1 MLSTAQVSAQAALPE
16 IMSRLR
22 SGVDD
27 LNPDTPGGAAMVEWS
42 RNGFSTD
49 KGTLE
54 NVALAAAEQSK
65 SPTIR
70 AAAKGAKIAG
80 SVGATVGMIG
90 GPVVSAVAGLAASA
104 VGAAVGAIVNVSKRR
119 KEAGQDL
126 RDAQVA
132 AEQTLRECVRAIGAA
147 YHDGFHGT
155 LPADTIVGMIKQQM
169 ALAGAAG
176 YADKIWGPFD
186 PRSACCHPRIC
197 RDGGFRINPAEYRG
211 VTFPHYGWFQYRILG
226 GETHWALKG
235 RYGDCVNDGDIDKGG
250 AWSDKVT
257 TRRKRT
263 ERMLAVASA
272 ILDATQ
278 RVVAAMINVADAKE
292 KAEQYYSGKQYK
304 VDIERAAAGMRAT
317 SKSYAE
323 AMRKMSLCLKQ
334 HCGMTSA
341 QISKV
346 LPSGPYLETWQ
357 DCARR
362 KLRANNFSSQEI
374 ELLVDKGCDA
384 VNSALYSKTDAHSRS
399 LTKAAAGAR
408 ASAKSYGIAMTAI
421 GLKSKYSF
429 SDGRARRAAARISD
443 GMSRTNAIAIAQAS
457 RWTERLAVVAAVG
470 GVGYGV
476 YRFMKNR

>member
-1 MLSTAQVSAQAALPE
+1 
-16 IMSRLR
+16 
-22 SGVDD
+22 
-27 LNPDTPGGAAMVEWS
+27 MVEWS
-42 RNGFSTD
+42 RRGFNTD
-49 KGTLE
+49 EDTLQ

-70 AAAKGAKIAG
+70 AAAKGAKAAG

-90 GPVVSAVAGLAASA
+90 GPALSAVAGLAASA
-104 VGAAVGAIVNVSKRR
+104 VGAAVGAIVNVAKRR

-155 LPADTIVGMIKQQM
+155 LPADAIVGMIKQQM
-169 ALAGAAG
+169 AMAGAAG

-186 PRSACCHPRIC
+186 PPSACCSPQIC
-197 RDGGFRINPAEYRG
+197 RDGGFRINPTEYRG
-211 VTFPHYGWFQYRILG
+211 VTFPAYGWFQYRILG
-226 GETHWALKG
+226 GEKHWALKNKG

-257 TRRKRT
+257 TRRTRT

-272 ILDATQ
+272 VLDATQ

-292 KAEQYYSGKQYK
+292 KAEQYYSSAQYRK
-304 VDIERAAAGMRAT
+304 DIERAAAGSRA
-317 SKSYAE
+317 SAKSYAA
-323 AMRKMSLCLKQ
+323 AMRKMSMCLKQ

-341 QISKV
+341 QIGKV
-346 LPSGPYLETWQ
+346 LPNGPYLETWKE
-357 DCARR
+357 CARR
-362 KLRANNFSSQEI
+362 KLRANSFSSQEI
-374 ELLVDKGCDA
+374 DLLVDKGCDA
-384 VNSALYSKTDAHSRS
+384 VNSALYYKSDAHNRS
-399 LTKAAAGAR
+399 LTKAAAGLR
-408 ASAKSYGIAMTAI
+408 ASAKSYGIAMTTI
-421 GLKSKYSF
+421 GLKDKYHF
-429 SDGRARRAAARISD
+429 SEGRARRTATRISE
-443 GMSRTNAIAIAQAS
+443 GMGRKNAIAIAQAS

-476 YRFMKNR
+476 YHFMKNR